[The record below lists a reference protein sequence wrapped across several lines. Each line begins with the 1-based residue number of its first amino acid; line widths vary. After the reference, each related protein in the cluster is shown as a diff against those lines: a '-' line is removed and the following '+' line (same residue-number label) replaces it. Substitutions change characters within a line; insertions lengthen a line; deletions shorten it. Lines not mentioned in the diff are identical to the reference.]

1 MNGPGAAEES
11 LRAGDPEAA
20 LRQLQEMV
28 RRTPGDA
35 KLRIF
40 LFQLLAV
47 LGQWERALTQLGVAA
62 ELDASALAMR
72 EMYGAAIRCE
82 VQRAR
87 VFEGAAA
94 PMVLGQPEQWLAL
107 LIESL
112 LMAGRGQHD
121 GAAALRRRAYDEA
134 VPSAGTLDGKPFAW
148 IADGDSRLGPVLE
161 AIIDGKYYWVPFAHL
176 GEIAVEAPEDL
187 RDVVWMPAHLR
198 FANGGETVGLI
209 PTRYPALGDDGS
221 LLLGRKT
228 VWDEAAPGTFHG
240 LGQRMLVTDAGETP
254 LMELRRI
261 VFDAPAADAQD
272 MPGAQDEPGAPD
284 APRPGGGA

>member
-1 MNGPGAAEES
+1 MSGLAAAEES
-11 LRAGDPEAA
+11 LRDGDPEAA
-20 LRQLQEMV
+20 LRQLQELV
-28 RRTPGDA
+28 RHKPGDA

-87 VFEGAAA
+87 VFGGGAA

-112 LMAGRGQHD
+112 LMAGRGQHE
-121 GAAALRRRAYDEA
+121 GAAELRRRAYDEA
-134 VPSAGTLDGKPFAW
+134 APSGGTLDGKPFAW

-161 AIIDGKYYWVPFAHL
+161 AIIDGKYYWVPFARFSD
-176 GEIAVEAPEDL
+176 IAVEAPEDL

-198 FANGGETVGLI
+198 FANGGETVALI

-221 LLLGRKT
+221 LLLGRRT
-228 VWDEAAPGTFHG
+228 AWDEAAPGTFHG

-254 LMELRRI
+254 LMDIRRI
-261 VFDAPAADAQD
+261 ALD
-272 MPGAQDEPGAPD
+272 MPPADGPD
-284 APRPGGGA
+284 TGGEG

>member
-1 MNGPGAAEES
+1 MNGLAAAEES
-11 LRAGDPEAA
+11 LRDGDPGMA
-20 LRQLQEMV
+20 LQQLQALV
-28 RRTPGDA
+28 RNAPGDP

-72 EMYGAAIRCE
+72 EMYGAAVRCE

-87 VFEGAAA
+87 VFEGGAA

-112 LMAGRGQHD
+112 LMTGQGQGQGE

-134 VPSAGTLDGKPFAW
+134 APSGGTIDGTPFAW

-161 AIIDGKYYWVPFAHL
+161 AIIDGKYYWVPFTRFS
-176 GEIAVEAPEDL
+176 EIAIEAPEDL
-187 RDVVWMPAHLR
+187 RDAVWMPAHLR

-209 PTRYPALGDDGS
+209 PTRYPALGDDG
-221 LLLGRKT
+221 LLLLSRKT
-228 VWDEAAPGTFHG
+228 AWHEAAPGTFHG
-240 LGQRMLVTDAGETP
+240 LGQRMFVTDAGETP
-254 LMELRRI
+254 LMDIRRI
-261 VFDAPAADAQD
+261 VFDALPEAAAGED
-272 MPGAQDEPGAPD
+272 
-284 APRPGGGA
+284 